1 MPFKERGEKGL
12 LLIVRIRNN
21 KDVQSY
27 PAKVAQSLTFS
38 HIAQMRKSKEEGPLW
53 YKWEAASSKK
63 AGRFAGL
70 MFNAFFKKIFCDWAP
85 QNAPVNNVIM
95 QKVDMS

>member
-1 MPFKERGEKGL
+1 MPFKKGGEKDL

-38 HIAQMRKSKEEGPLW
+38 RIAQMRKSKEEGPLW

-63 AGRFAGL
+63 AGQLAGL
-70 MFNAFFKKIFCDWAP
+70 MFNAFLRRYSVTEHHKTHP
-85 QNAPVNNVIM
+85 LIM
-95 QKVDMS
+95 